1 MASTGP
7 KGASPGWRTVPRL
20 DAICR
25 FELRFLRSS
34 MGTRVAVVQPRPDR
48 LAVPGRQGRARGAKR
63 RRQRSLQTSQLAP
76 QCQQPEP
83 FVLTIGDI
91 GITRE
96 LVVTANGVAPLA
108 GSQWTVRDLSVTRD
122 RTPRWAMALGIILLL
137 ACLLGLLLFLIRKS
151 VTTGYVEVQ
160 VTSGSLTHV
169 TQVPVYSFADVVK
182 VRRTV
187 REVQAMAASRAV

>member
-1 MASTGP
+1 
-7 KGASPGWRTVPRL
+7 
-20 DAICR
+20 
-25 FELRFLRSS
+25 
-34 MGTRVAVVQPRPDR
+34 
-48 LAVPGRQGRARGAKR
+48 
-63 RRQRSLQTSQLAP
+63 
-76 QCQQPEP
+76 
-83 FVLTIGDI
+83 
-91 GITRE
+91 
-96 LVVTANGVAPLA
+96 
-108 GSQWTVRDLSVTRD
+108 
-122 RTPRWAMALGIILLL
+122 MALGIILLL